1 MRAHRIRVAALAVA
15 LAVAASLAA
24 CAPARVPDAASIA
37 SPTVDVVAT
46 LEEIVDGDTV
56 ETSAGTVRIIG
67 IDAPERGE
75 CGYDVATALVATLVG
90 PGDPITLVL
99 PEGQNP
105 EDRYGRLLRYV
116 DTTGGVDVGS
126 AVLGAGLAVARHDS
140 TDGYPAHPRESDY
153 RAAQT
158 ATLSADGSVV
168 TADCRAAAG

>member
-15 LAVAASLAA
+15 LAVAAPLAA

-116 DTTGGVDVGS
+116 DTTGGVDLGS
-126 AVLGAGLAVARHDS
+126 AVLGAGLAVARYDS

-168 TADCRAAAG
+168 SADCRAAAG

>member
-1 MRAHRIRVAALAVA
+1 M
-15 LAVAASLAA
+15 
-24 CAPARVPDAASIA
+24 PDAASIA

-56 ETSAGTVRIIG
+56 ETSAGMVRIIG

-105 EDRYGRLLRYV
+105 EDRYGRLLRY
-116 DTTGGVDVGS
+116 
-126 AVLGAGLAVARHDS
+126 DS
-140 TDGYPAHPRESDY
+140 NDGYPAHPRESDY

-168 TADCRAAAG
+168 TVDCRAAAG